1 MGVRGKEEKA
11 REYSQTD
18 MTDSFD
24 KGATL
29 SQEDALK
36 PPMVMVEIAGKSF
49 RVPAG
54 ITLMKALWYTGH
66 EVIRGAGCL
75 GGFCGACATYY
86 RTQDDP
92 KVKTCLACSHAV
104 EDGMSF
110 SFAPV
115 FPARK
120 ATYDLNQLEN
130 PKQDLFKL
138 YPEAPLCRNCNACTE
153 ACPQQIDVREGV
165 WKAVFGDFKAV
176 SETFMDCVMCGLC
189 VPVCIADIAPNL
201 VGVYASRAYGVR
213 EMEKPPG
220 LFDRIQAIAEGQYN
234 DDWDRVLKMTD
245 DELQQT
251 SATIKS

>member
-1 MGVRGKEEKA
+1 MTGSFDTEKA
-11 REYSQTD
+11 VSRE
-18 MTDSFD
+18 
-24 KGATL
+24 
-29 SQEDALK
+29 EALQ
-36 PPMVMVEIAGKSF
+36 PQMVTVEIAGKSF

-66 EVIRGAGCL
+66 EVTRGAGCL

-86 RTQDDP
+86 RTKDDP
-92 KVKTCLACSHAV
+92 KVKTCLGCSHAV

-110 SFAPV
+110 SFAPA

-120 ATYDLNQLEN
+120 ATYDLNELEN
-130 PKQDLFKL
+130 PKQDLFTL

-176 SETFMDCVMCGLC
+176 SETFMDCVMCGMC

-220 LFDRIQAIAEGQYN
+220 LFDRIQAIADGRYN
-234 DDWDRVLKMTD
+234 DDWERILKMSD

-251 SATIKS
+251 SATITS

>member
-1 MGVRGKEEKA
+1 
-11 REYSQTD
+11 
-18 MTDSFD
+18 MTTESFN
-24 KGATL
+24 KGATV
-29 SQEDALK
+29 SHEDALH
-36 PPMVMVEIAGKSF
+36 PPMVTVEIDGKPF
-49 RVPAG
+49 QVPAG

-86 RTQDDP
+86 RTKDDP
-92 KVKTCLACSHAV
+92 KVRTCLSCSHAV

-110 SFAPV
+110 SFAPP

-120 ATYDLNQLEN
+120 AIYDLTQIED
-130 PKQDLFKL
+130 PKQALFEL

-153 ACPQQIDVREGV
+153 ACPQKIDVREGV

-189 VPVCIADIAPNL
+189 APVCIADIAPSL
-201 VGVYASRAYGVR
+201 VGVYASRAYGVW

-220 LFDRIQAIAEGQYN
+220 LSDRIQAIADGRYDN
-234 DDWDRVLKMTD
+234 DWKRVLNMTD
-245 DELQQT
+245 EELQQ
-251 SATIKS
+251 ATAMNDEVGKSG

>member
-1 MGVRGKEEKA
+1 MTGSFDTEKA
-11 REYSQTD
+11 V
-18 MTDSFD
+18 
-24 KGATL
+24 

-36 PPMVMVEIAGKSF
+36 PAMVTVEIAGKSF
-49 RVPAG
+49 KVPAG

-66 EVIRGAGCL
+66 EVTRGAGCL

-86 RTQDDP
+86 RTKDDP

-120 ATYDLNQLEN
+120 ATYDLTQLEN

-213 EMEKPPG
+213 EMEKPSG
-220 LFDRIQAIAEGQYN
+220 LFDRIQAIADGHYN
-234 DDWDRVLKMTD
+234 DDWDRILKMSD

-251 SATIKS
+251 SATITS